1 MADDAKTYVFGNDG
15 MYPALISM
23 LQNKGVDPG
32 VLALLKDGNGFG
44 EGNSFL
50 WVIFLFFLMGWGG
63 FGYGNGRGTGDGF
76 LASQL
81 NNDYGRDL
89 LMQGINGNQTAIS
102 QLASTLNCSI
112 GQVQSAISAIGTQV
126 QSVGNTVGLSGQ
138 QVINVIQAGNQTLAS
153 QLAQCCCENKL
164 LTTSQ
169 GYEAQ
174 IRTLEQTNQLG
185 SKIDGNTAAITAAI
199 SNQTALM
206 DQQFCAIKERELQSK
221 IDSLTATN
229 TALQNSISNAN
240 QTAQIQSY
248 VSGLVT
254 PIQAEVAAIKNSL
267 PATVSV
273 QWPNLTAV
281 PSYLTSGVYGSV
293 VNPGLWA

>member
-1 MADDAKTYVFGNDG
+1 MAEDAKTYVFGNDSG
-15 MYPALISM
+15 LLSSVIPL
-23 LQNKGVDPG
+23 LQQQGIDPG
-32 VLALLKDGNGFG
+32 ILALMKDRDGGFG
-44 EGNSFL
+44 EGGWFM
-50 WVIFLFFLMGWGG
+50 WIIFLFFLMGWGG
-63 FGYGNGRGTGDGF
+63 FGYGNGRGIG
-76 LASQL
+76 LESQL

-89 LMQGINGNQTAIS
+89 LMQAINGNGTAIS
-102 QLASTLNCSI
+102 QLSSSLNCST
-112 GQVQSAISAIGTQV
+112 GQIQAAINAVGAQV

-138 QVINVIQAGNQTLAS
+138 QVINAIQAGNQTLAS

-221 IDSLTATN
+221 IDMLTATN

-240 QTAQIQSY
+240 QTAQIQAY
-248 VSGLVT
+248 VSSLVT
-254 PIQAEVAAIKNSL
+254 PLQTEVTAIKNSM
-267 PATVSV
+267 PATVAV
-273 QWPNLTAV
+273 QYPNLTAI
-281 PSYLTSGVYGSV
+281 PSYLTNGAYGTIT
-293 VNPGLWA
+293 NPGLWA